1 MQGDSPEIEKEGT
14 NTMGNC
20 LCRILDDDNA
30 WIWIL
35 AAVVICC
42 CCNNR

>member
-1 MQGDSPEIEKEGT
+1 MA
-14 NTMGNC
+14 NC

>member
-1 MQGDSPEIEKEGT
+1 MA
-14 NTMGNC
+14 NC
-20 LCRILDDDNA
+20 LCRIFDDDNA

>member
-1 MQGDSPEIEKEGT
+1 
-14 NTMGNC
+14 MGNY

>member
-1 MQGDSPEIEKEGT
+1 
-14 NTMGNC
+14 MGNC
-20 LCRILDDDNA
+20 LCRILDDENA

>member
-1 MQGDSPEIEKEGT
+1 MA
-14 NTMGNC
+14 NC
-20 LCRILDDDNA
+20 LCRILDDENA